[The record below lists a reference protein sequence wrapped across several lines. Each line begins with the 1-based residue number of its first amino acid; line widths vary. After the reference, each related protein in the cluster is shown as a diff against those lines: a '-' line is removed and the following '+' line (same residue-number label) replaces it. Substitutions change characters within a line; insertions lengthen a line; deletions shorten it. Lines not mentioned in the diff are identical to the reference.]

1 MLIVLIPY
9 KQNLSCL
16 LLINGVNVQLYVI
29 GSSTKLGKWKV
40 QDALKLSYS
49 GESNWHA
56 DCVLPKGDFPIKYP
70 FGFLYIYLFI
80 IISSL
85 LIWFSAQYHYL
96 LL

>member
-16 LLINGVNVQLYVI
+16 LLINGFNVQLYVI

-49 GESNWHA
+49 GESIWHA

-70 FGFLYIYLFI
+70 FGFFI
-80 IISSL
+80 
-85 LIWFSAQYHYL
+85 YL
-96 LL
+96 LLLVVC